1 MSKSTIAT
9 VGALALAALILSGC
23 PGNGGNGSTVD
34 LSGGS
39 HPAMTDST
47 APGIDFA
54 KKSTGLPS
62 HTLDFITSKPSA
74 LAGARAG
81 RKIFFGADDNGLT
94 RVYVRN
100 VDTLERKLLMDLR
113 DLQPGTLVS
122 SPDGRYLVYCRQ
134 RAIESYIDDPTFN
147 FPSRISLAFRYD
159 VETGEEQPLFNFRD
173 ETWRKYRSNQQS
185 PFISQDGSRVYI
197 LAYDIDRL
205 ALMKQ
210 LSDWLAIEADLRDRG
225 EQMAEEERTGTE
237 NHLRQILNSGHV
249 RERLELDEI
258 QASGPPTPEER
269 DAISALYAE
278 MSRPEGAL
286 LIWDNGE
293 TRILPLSFAAGRDY
307 AYHYIL
313 AAGNR
318 TVLLVAPMQMDDPGA
333 AQPVY
338 QVDLET
344 GQISECFSYQGT
356 PSLLELDA
364 AEQNIIMIV
373 NPTNVEAREITPNS
387 QLSVI
392 PLDGSSL
399 ETFDL
404 GGDYL
409 GLANI
414 TSDHQWVV
422 GQAQDNQSLYRV
434 NVASGERQL
443 LKELMQPVESI
454 FIVDGADKV
463 VYSDSGVLFQLDVPD
478 DPASD
483 PGWLDD
489 SYVEPYMGNVRGFF
503 TKLGFDVP
511 ADLDV
516 KWEEREGL
524 DSHEFA
530 LELHN
535 PARPDRLALL
545 RYEVETSSVISLWF
559 PRGYLFDIEESM
571 RGENLDYYGVEDL
584 VEQALDRLGWLDPD
598 TRTVY
603 QPGPNPIYDGRTD
616 SYVVVFRDG
625 YWLGEGDDAVWAYN
639 KEATMRAHAADGSFA
654 EMTLS
659 EFPPILNQP
668 RTIPMERAVFN
679 IRNQEGQA
687 IPEDAPVRFDTEN
700 ARLIV
705 HQQGLDHWTDAGY
718 ERALV
723 NRLCYEIDAYIQPE
737 DALVWTFLVDTET
750 GKVLGQIDFMPKGVR

>member
-1 MSKSTIAT
+1 M

-23 PGNGGNGSTVD
+23 PGNGGGGSTVD

-62 HTLDFITSKPSA
+62 HTLDFITAKPSA
-74 LAGARAG
+74 LAGARGG

-100 VDTLERKLLMDLR
+100 VDTLERKLLMDLH
-113 DLQPGTLVS
+113 DLLPNTLVS
-122 SPDGRYLVYCRQ
+122 SVDGRYLVYCRQ
-134 RAIESYIDDPTFN
+134 RAIESYIDDPLFN

-185 PFISQDGSRVYI
+185 PFISQDGSRIYI

-205 ALMKQ
+205 ALKQQ

-225 EQMAEEERTGTE
+225 EEMSDEERTGTAD
-237 NHLRQILNSGHV
+237 HLRRILNSAHV

-258 QASGPPTPEER
+258 QESGAPTPEER
-269 DAISALYAE
+269 DAVAE
-278 MSRPEGAL
+278 LFTAVSMPEGAL

-293 TRILPLSFAAGRDY
+293 TRILPLTFSEDRANVQ
-307 AYHYIL
+307 HYIL
-313 AAGNR
+313 AAGNH
-318 TVLLVAPMQMDDPGA
+318 TVLMVAPVQLGDPTMPE
-333 AQPVY
+333 PVFS
-338 QVDLET
+338 VDLAT
-344 GQISECFSYQGT
+344 GQISECFSFQGT

-364 AEQNIIMIV
+364 DAQNVIMIV
-373 NPTNVEAREITPNS
+373 NPPDAAAGEVTANS

-392 PLDGSSL
+392 PLDGSPL

-404 GGDYL
+404 GGDYQ
-409 GLANI
+409 GLANV

-422 GQAQDNQSLYRV
+422 GQAQDNQSLYRI

-454 FIVDGADKV
+454 FVVDGADKV

-478 DPASD
+478 DPKSD

-489 SYVEPYMGNVRGFF
+489 SYVEPYMGNVREFF

-511 ADLDV
+511 EDLDV

-545 RYEVETSSVISLWF
+545 RYEVDTSSVISLWY

-598 TRTVY
+598 TRTIY

-639 KEATMRAHAADGSFA
+639 KEATMRVHAADGSFA

-659 EFPPILNQP
+659 EFPPIMNQP
-668 RTIPMERAVFN
+668 RTFPLERAVFN

-687 IPEDAPVRFDTEN
+687 IPEDAPVRFDTDN
-700 ARLIV
+700 VRLIV